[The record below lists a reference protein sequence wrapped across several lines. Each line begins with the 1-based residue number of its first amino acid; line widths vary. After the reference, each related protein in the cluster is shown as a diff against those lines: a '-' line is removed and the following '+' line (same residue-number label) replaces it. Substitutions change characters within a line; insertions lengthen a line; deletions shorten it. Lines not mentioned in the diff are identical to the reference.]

1 MRVFFPHLVGAGA
14 EHGKFIVGGKKAP
27 HKMDTA
33 AVGNFINTTI
43 KQDSPIGKCVLHK
56 TQNVS
61 FQTFEDI
68 LCPQCCRQLS
78 DIVSY
83 IISLRAVPIGP
94 PEFCLFAFCLLF
106 SIYTCFVLPIL
117 MGLSHRKLNKYVKI
131 YRYPSQST
139 VVHPFADDCFILG
152 LNMIH
157 ETNMDC

>member
-1 MRVFFPHLVGAGA
+1 MC
-14 EHGKFIVGGKKAP
+14 K
-27 HKMDTA
+27 
-33 AVGNFINTTI
+33 
-43 KQDSPIGKCVLHK
+43 HK
-56 TQNVS
+56 TQNGS

-68 LCPQCCRQLS
+68 LCLQCCRQLS

-157 ETNMDC
+157 ETNMDCWGNDVDGGDNLIKKHSAYWLRLYHRPDFITAPPPPPPNIPIYPSCPTQ